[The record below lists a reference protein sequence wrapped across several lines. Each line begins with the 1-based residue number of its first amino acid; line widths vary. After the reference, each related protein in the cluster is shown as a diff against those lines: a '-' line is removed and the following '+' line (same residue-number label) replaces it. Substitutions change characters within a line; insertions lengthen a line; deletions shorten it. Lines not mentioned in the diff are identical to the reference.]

1 MKTYKQKSP
10 FFPECSDRY
19 GDVYVLETLEDWD
32 EYEALL
38 KSKSENFLIYN
49 PNFYAF
55 KDEFKQYIG
64 KIWQDKNQLRYTC
77 NGVPV
82 YVEYKVIAIE
92 DDNAMLDWYW
102 VVQNVDDDRDIKYI
116 LANSLDLKEGI
127 KQ

>member
-19 GDVYVLETLEDWD
+19 DDVYVLETLEDWD

-38 KSKSENFLIYN
+38 KSKGENFLIYN

-102 VVQNVDDDRDIKYI
+102 VVQNVDDDRDIKYVNVNCVEYDWI
-116 LANSLDLKEGI
+116 TE
-127 KQ
+127 

>member
-38 KSKSENFLIYN
+38 KSKGEDFLIYN

-64 KIWQDKNQLRYTC
+64 KIWRDKEQLRYTY

-92 DDNAMLDWYW
+92 DNNAMLDWYW
-102 VVQNVDDDRDIKYI
+102 VVQNVDDDRDIKHI
-116 LANSLDLKEGI
+116 LGISWDLQKGI
-127 KQ
+127 KE

>member
-19 GDVYVLETLEDWD
+19 GDVYVLETLDDWD

-38 KSKSENFLIYN
+38 KSKGEDFLKYN

-64 KIWQDKNQLRYTC
+64 KIWQDKEQLRYTY
-77 NGVPV
+77 NDVPV
-82 YVEYKVIAIE
+82 YVEYKVIGIE

-102 VVQNVDDDRDIKYI
+102 VVQNVDDERDIKYI
-116 LANSLDLKEGI
+116 LANSWDLVNGLK
-127 KQ
+127 

>member
-38 KSKSENFLIYN
+38 KSKSKNFLIYN

-102 VVQNVDDDRDIKYI
+102 VVQNVDDDRDIKYVNVNCVEYDWI
-116 LANSLDLKEGI
+116 TE
-127 KQ
+127 

>member
-38 KSKSENFLIYN
+38 KSKGENFLIYN

-102 VVQNVDDDRDIKYI
+102 VVQNVDDDRDIKYVNVNCVEYDWI
-116 LANSLDLKEGI
+116 TE
-127 KQ
+127 

>member
-19 GDVYVLETLEDWD
+19 SDVYVLETLDDWD

-38 KSKSENFLIYN
+38 KSKDEDFLKYN

-64 KIWQDKNQLRYTC
+64 KIWQDKKQLRYTY

-102 VVQNVDDDRDIKYI
+102 VVQNVDDDRDIKHI
-116 LANSLDLKEGI
+116 LGNSWDLQEGI
-127 KQ
+127 KE